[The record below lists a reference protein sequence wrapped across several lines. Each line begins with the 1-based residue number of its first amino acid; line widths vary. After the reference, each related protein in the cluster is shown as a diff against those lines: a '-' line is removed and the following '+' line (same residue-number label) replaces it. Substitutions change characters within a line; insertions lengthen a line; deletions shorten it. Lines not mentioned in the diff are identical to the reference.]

1 METRSLGNNDGV
13 KKELGVNVKKKKMMI
28 SSETTGKGTEKSKSL
43 CAVCW
48 QGGESNSILCL
59 FCRC

>member
-43 CAVCW
+43 CAVC
-48 QGGESNSILCL
+48 
-59 FCRC
+59 